1 MRGSSKIPNFW
12 KETFL
17 TADKLRTCVIF
28 TLRYLSVPPFCSSH
42 RFHIRNYMSLGG
54 ACSTFTT
61 IRCGGISGRRHVLV
75 QSPREC
81 IQRQQKSTHN
91 SIPKVQSPQSPVSKV
106 VDKHTSSPS
115 ARKVA
120 VYLGSIQWFGR
131 KEPIARNCAKALCVW
146 HQLPQHRL
154 ALLQSQVGGNC
165 TWSGV
170 QKDLQNDRNAIN
182 TVKKITWNHIK

>member
-1 MRGSSKIPNFW
+1 MICKWHAMATGSRAFNAMRGSSKIPNFW

-28 TLRYLSVPPFCSSH
+28 TLRYLSVPPFCFSH
-42 RFHIRNYMSLGG
+42 WFHIRNYMSLGG

-91 SIPKVQSPQSPVSKV
+91 SIPKSQRSRVPRVPSPVSKV

-120 VYLGSIQWFGR
+120 VYLGSIQ
-131 KEPIARNCAKALCVW
+131 
-146 HQLPQHRL
+146 
-154 ALLQSQVGGNC
+154 
-165 TWSGV
+165 
-170 QKDLQNDRNAIN
+170 
-182 TVKKITWNHIK
+182 